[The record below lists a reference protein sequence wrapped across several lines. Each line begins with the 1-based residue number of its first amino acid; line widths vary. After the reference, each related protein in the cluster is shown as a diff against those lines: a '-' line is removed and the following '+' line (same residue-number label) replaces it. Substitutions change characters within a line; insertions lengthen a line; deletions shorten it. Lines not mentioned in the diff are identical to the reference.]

1 MNQYLEQIFY
11 NGAVIVREDGTELT
25 GPHLQAALF
34 QRQNADPLCRSD
46 QPSELLLQQLSA
58 RLFGRKFLGYGARPG
73 NPHQPDNIQDWDW
86 VCYTSGTTGYYKAV
100 GHKWSTAQQ
109 YIESSTPYWGLDDS
123 SVMLMQAPYSS
134 MGIYSPAWP
143 TLIAGGRVVYK
154 PFNPYTWCDDVAH
167 IRPTHGFMIPRMMQL
182 VSMTKAFENADFS
195 HYKLNCLGGNF
206 FNQRIVEQFGDRGM
220 KWRYC
225 YGSTELTPPVC
236 FSDTTSV
243 FKNWLPGFE
252 YKLEDDGEM
261 LARWSSQE
269 NWHRTGDLF
278 IQKDSGVLSMVG
290 RKSFMIKHRDFRVQ
304 PEQVETVAKYLNTVN
319 ECLLTL
325 EDEKLTLKYEG
336 DVDLSQLK
344 DILHEHL
351 EKHLV
356 PSRYVRVDELPKNL
370 MGKLIRP
377 YIPVA

>member
-1 MNQYLEQIFY
+1 MTQTNKT
-11 NGAVIVREDGTELT
+11 IVLV
-25 GPHLQAALF
+25 QW
-34 QRQNADPLCRSD
+34 ADTHMSD
-46 QPSELLLQQLSA
+46 
-58 RLFGRKFLGYGARPG
+58 
-73 NPHQPDNIQDWDW
+73 
-86 VCYTSGTTGYYKAV
+86 SG
-100 GHKWSTAQQ
+100 W
-109 YIESSTPYWGLDDS
+109 LDLDK
-123 SVMLMQAPYSS
+123 Y
-134 MGIYSPAWP
+134 
-143 TLIAGGRVVYK
+143 
-154 PFNPYTWCDDVAH
+154 
-167 IRPTHGFMIPRMMQL
+167 
-182 VSMTKAFENADFS
+182 
-195 HYKLNCLGGNF
+195 
-206 FNQRIVEQFGDRGM
+206 
-220 KWRYC
+220 
-225 YGSTELTPPVC
+225 
-236 FSDTTSV
+236 
-243 FKNWLPGFE
+243 
-252 YKLEDDGEM
+252 EDDGEM